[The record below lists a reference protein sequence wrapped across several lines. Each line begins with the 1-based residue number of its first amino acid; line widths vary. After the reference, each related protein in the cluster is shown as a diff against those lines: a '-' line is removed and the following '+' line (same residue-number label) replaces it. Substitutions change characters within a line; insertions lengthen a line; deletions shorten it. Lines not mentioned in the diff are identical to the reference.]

1 MKYVLILYL
10 CTFANQQPHCPSSS
24 IVGVEFDNYYSCI
37 TEGYKYSYTRLKEL
51 PEEEIEEKL
60 LAIKFECR
68 KVETPKINT

>member
-10 CTFANQQPHCPSSS
+10 CTFAGQPQCPTSS
-24 IVGVEFDNYYSCI
+24 VAGVQFDNYYDCI
-37 TEGYKYSYTRLKEL
+37 TEGYKHSYTRLKEL
-51 PEEEIEEKL
+51 PREEIEEKL

>member
-10 CTFANQQPHCPSSS
+10 CTFAGQPQCPTST
-24 IVGVEFDNYYSCI
+24 VAGVQFDNYYDCI

-51 PEEEIEEKL
+51 PRDEIEEKL

>member
-10 CTFANQQPHCPSSS
+10 CTFAGQPQCPTST
-24 IVGVEFDNYYSCI
+24 VPGVQFDNYYDCI

-51 PEEEIEEKL
+51 PKEEIEEKL

-68 KVETPKINT
+68 KVEKPKINT

>member
-1 MKYVLILYL
+1 MKYILILYL
-10 CTFANQQPHCPSSS
+10 CTFAGQPQCPTST
-24 IVGVEFDNYYSCI
+24 VAGVQFDNYYDCI

-51 PEEEIEEKL
+51 PKEEIEEKL

>member
-10 CTFANQQPHCPSSS
+10 CTFAGQPQCPTST
-24 IVGVEFDNYYSCI
+24 VAGVQFDNYYDCI

-51 PEEEIEEKL
+51 PKEEIEEKL

-68 KVETPKINT
+68 KVETPKIET